1 MLYSIACCFLLVI
14 WLFWSPKVRNVRNNV
29 GMHRVFRIH
38 DDVEVMAHIR
48 GLLSRILNVHIRYDG
63 IVVSRRKT
71 ELLISPMKWTRRKVS
86 QSPKVSSGPAFSEL
100 YNWTH
105 EQPLN
110 TGGVQQYYLLNF
122 FFATGIQPD
131 PASGHGWRLQGLVCF
146 LRLLEAI
153 VHSSKRPLSRQVA
166 MRVLR
171 PRFPQLLLQGLHADH
186 SRSAETKKML
196 LILQG

>member
-1 MLYSIACCFLLVI
+1 MMLRS
-14 WLFWSPKVRNVRNNV
+14 WLTLEAFCLAFSTST
-29 GMHRVFRIH
+29 F
-38 DDVEVMAHIR
+38 VMMASSYL
-48 GLLSRILNVHIRYDG
+48 GEKQSCLF
-63 IVVSRRKT
+63 
-71 ELLISPMKWTRRKVS
+71 PQMKWTRRRRKVS

-171 PRFPQLLLQGLHADH
+171 PRFPQLLLHGLQADH
-186 SRSAETKKML
+186 SRSAETKKKVIDSSRVAQQLRFIIEANLVAIAMMQETFAAAL
-196 LILQG
+196 